1 MNIKNQFLVALTA
14 VLVPHS
20 LMAQGAFNEMSY
32 SKDKTTFSLN
42 SPTAS
47 VEVDGVTGA
56 TPQVSSSV
64 KPNVKIRIYK
74 DGLIG
79 KPVKTIKMKS
89 VGKDRWE
96 ATVRVT

>member
-1 MNIKNQFLVALTA
+1 
-14 VLVPHS
+14 
-20 LMAQGAFNEMSY
+20 MAQGAFNEMSY

>member
-1 MNIKNQFLVALTA
+1 MSIKNQFLVALTA

-56 TPQVSSSV
+56 TPESRSNS
-64 KPNVKIRIYK
+64 KIPAEETHSASPYRNHRH
-74 DGLIG
+74 GNG
-79 KPVKTIKMKS
+79 
-89 VGKDRWE
+89 W
-96 ATVRVT
+96 

>member
-1 MNIKNQFLVALTA
+1 
-14 VLVPHS
+14 
-20 LMAQGAFNEMSY
+20 MAQGAFNEMSY

-64 KPNVKIRIYK
+64 KPNVKF
-74 DGLIG
+74 
-79 KPVKTIKMKS
+79 VFIKM
-89 VGKDRWE
+89 D
-96 ATVRVT
+96 